1 MLNRITLGGIALRLM
16 ACLALGPAVADAAGL
31 TLSPSV
37 LSLSPGQSFVVTVGI
52 DSVTEVQ
59 GYTLDIEFDAAELT
73 FLGATQLGSSEQSAV
88 PGNFEALAF
97 SVDPSAALGQG
108 MPGRASVL
116 VAPDQAGTA
125 QSPRSIV
132 FIDGRTNFPALAP
145 AGLFQLQFQATQD
158 LVLDGADDLRVGLLD
173 VSANDVTS
181 SLRNGGASIPLA
193 PAQVSLTDVPES
205 SAPAMLAWG
214 AILLALLARRS
225 GAVPRAI
232 RAACTTSL

>member
-1 MLNRITLGGIALRLM
+1 MRLRCCLHAAVM
-16 ACLALGPAVADAAGL
+16 AVGFGWALGPAVAGAAGL

-37 LSLSPGQSFVVTVGI
+37 LSVSPGQSFVVTVGI

-73 FLGATQLGSSEQSAV
+73 FLGATQLGSSEQNTV

-97 SVDPSAALGQG
+97 SVDPSAALSQG
-108 MPGRASVL
+108 NPGRASVL
-116 VAPDQAGTA
+116 IAPDQAGAA

-132 FIDGRTNFPALAP
+132 FIDGRTNVPAPGA
-145 AGLFQLQFQATQD
+145 AGLFQLEFQATQG

-173 VSANDVTS
+173 VSANDVTG

-193 PAQVSLTDVPES
+193 PAQVSLTDVPEP
-205 SAPAMLAWG
+205 SAPATLAWG
-214 AILLALLARRS
+214 ALLLALLARH
-225 GAVPRAI
+225 GARDRNLA
-232 RAACTTSL
+232 